1 MQSTQSR
8 RRFLAT
14 LSSAGVAG
22 VIGTRHSFAAEPPPE
37 TTIVR
42 LPKFSNTICGAPLL
56 VIDELLRAEGFTDV
70 RYVRTTSGSAGIR
83 LAARGE
89 VDFENGFVGT
99 HVTMI
104 DAGSPITILGGLH
117 IGCYELFAHGDIR
130 TIRDLKGKTVGVAE
144 LGSSPHILVS
154 SMASYVGLDPIK
166 EIQWVASSAESPLE
180 LFANGKID
188 AFLGF
193 PPEPQELHARKIGR
207 VIVNTARDRPWS
219 QYFCCMVAGN
229 SDFVRKHPVASKR
242 VLRAIL
248 KATDFCAADPAR
260 AAQQLVEGGFTGR
273 YDYALQTLRDIPYK
287 KWREY
292 IPDDSVRFYA
302 LRLREVGMIKSSP
315 NKILADGT
323 DWGQWNELKRELK
336 I

>member
-1 MQSTQSR
+1 MHSTQSR

-14 LSSAGVAG
+14 LSSAGVTG
-22 VIGTRHSFAAEPPPE
+22 VIGAPNSLAAEPPPE
-37 TTIVR
+37 TTTVR
-42 LPKFSNTICGAPLL
+42 FPKFSNTICGAPLL

-70 RYVRTTSGSAGIR
+70 RYVPTTSGAAGIR

-89 VDFENGFVGT
+89 VDFENAFVGT
-99 HVTMI
+99 HVTLI
-104 DAGSPITILGGLH
+104 DAGSPITILAGLH

-130 TIRDLKGKTVGVAE
+130 SIRDLKGRTVGVAE

-154 SMASYVGLDPIK
+154 SMASYVGLDPTK
-166 EIQWVASSAESPLE
+166 EIQWVVSSAENPLE
-180 LFANGKID
+180 QFANGKID

-260 AAQQLVEGGFTGR
+260 AAQRLVEGGFTGR
-273 YDYALQTLRDIPYK
+273 YDYALQTLRDIPYA
-287 KWREY
+287 KWRDY
-292 IPDDSVRFYA
+292 SPDDSVRFYA
-302 LRLREVGMIKSSP
+302 LRLREVGMIKSGP
-315 NKILADGT
+315 NKILTDGT
-323 DWGQWNELKRELK
+323 DWSQWSELKRELK
-336 I
+336 T

>member
-22 VIGTRHSFAAEPPPE
+22 MIGAPHSLAAEPPPE
-37 TTIVR
+37 TITVR
-42 LPKFSNTICGAPLL
+42 FPKFSNTICGAPVL

-70 RYVRTTSGSAGIR
+70 RYVRTTSGAAGIR

-89 VDFENGFVGT
+89 VDFENAFVGT
-99 HVTMI
+99 HVTLI

-130 TIRDLKGKTVGVAE
+130 SIRDLKGKTVGVAE

-166 EIQWVASSAESPLE
+166 EIQWVVSSAENPLE

-207 VIVNTARDRPWS
+207 VIVQYGTRPAMVAVFLLHGCGQLGLRAQASCGEQAGLARDT
-219 QYFCCMVAGN
+219 QGN
-229 SDFVRKHPVASKR
+229 RLLCSRSRKS
-242 VLRAIL
+242 
-248 KATDFCAADPAR
+248 R
-260 AAQQLVEGGFTGR
+260 AAISRRRVHR
-273 YDYALQTLRDIPYK
+273 
-287 KWREY
+287 
-292 IPDDSVRFYA
+292 SV
-302 LRLREVGMIKSSP
+302 
-315 NKILADGT
+315 
-323 DWGQWNELKRELK
+323 
-336 I
+336 

>member
-1 MQSTQSR
+1 MHSTQSR

-22 VIGTRHSFAAEPPPE
+22 VIGAPHSSAAEPPPE
-37 TTIVR
+37 TTTVR

-70 RYVRTTSGSAGIR
+70 RYVRTTSGAAGIR

-89 VDFENGFVGT
+89 VDFENAFVGT
-99 HVTMI
+99 HVTLI
-104 DAGSPITILGGLH
+104 DAGSPITILDGLH

-130 TIRDLKGKTVGVAE
+130 SIRDLKGKTVGVAE

-154 SMASYVGLDPIK
+154 SMASYVGLDPVK
-166 EIQWVASSAESPLE
+166 EIRWVVSSAENPLE

-193 PPEPQELHARKIGR
+193 PPEPQELHARKIGH

-229 SDFVRKHPVASKR
+229 SDFRAQASSGKQAGLAR
-242 VLRAIL
+242 DPQGNRLLRSRSC
-248 KATDFCAADPAR
+248 KSCAAISRRWVHRP
-260 AAQQLVEGGFTGR
+260 V
-273 YDYALQTLRDIPYK
+273 
-287 KWREY
+287 
-292 IPDDSVRFYA
+292 
-302 LRLREVGMIKSSP
+302 
-315 NKILADGT
+315 
-323 DWGQWNELKRELK
+323 
-336 I
+336 